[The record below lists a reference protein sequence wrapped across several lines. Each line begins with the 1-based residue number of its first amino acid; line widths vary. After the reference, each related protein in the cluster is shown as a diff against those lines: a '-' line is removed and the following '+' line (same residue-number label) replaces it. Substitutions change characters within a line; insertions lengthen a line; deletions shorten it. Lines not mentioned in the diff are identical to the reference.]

1 MEEELIYELVDC
13 IINNQDKI
21 KELNNKIQS
30 PFTNEIY
37 QKEIQ
42 YKNLLSSNIK
52 KIDKYKNE
60 KKNND
65 KKFQEYANNFYIK
78 IEKIDNEISTISE
91 KLNEFQN
98 NNENEELYKISY
110 EKFKNII
117 MKKDDKENLD
127 TMKNKFN
134 KINAKYI
141 SIIKDMEMI
150 EEKRNKLIEENSMLE
165 EEKEGIDIK
174 IVDYI
179 SLKESLDEMAKQY
192 LKKYI
197 TENMNL
203 NDQNETE
210 LLNDKNNHSIL
221 NTEIENKEIII
232 QNYELNFINLNKFS
246 KEISSLI
253 INLINHYIKLSK
265 TDNNDILNIQSY
277 DNMIKS
283 NQKKDFVDIIENNN
297 NLLYH
302 SIVNKSK
309 IYYNK
314 QEIYSLISILSSKI
328 EKKIIDY
335 LISSNNYKEKN
346 EFLDN
351 IDNLFIF
358 VNDLIKSFLNIY
370 FPSFINKTK
379 DSSNKLIFFI
389 KSLLKSFYYQTI
401 ISNDLSFINKD
412 YKIVKNE
419 IEEKL
424 NLIEIQYKNINKE
437 KEDCSLV
444 MKKFEEKMNY
454 LNDNINKYINEDLTP
469 EEKEYINLNQKLN
482 ELKSEKKK
490 LKFDFIHYENEINY
504 NTEKIK
510 YKIEDLKEKNKL
522 LRKNILTCKEEIK
535 LKNHQ
540 NKLEIGNLE
549 KSIKDKFNVIKGQ
562 ISVYKKKYGDN
573 MELYNKFVKRI
584 DESLKQDDEV
594 NKKEN
599 INMNKKN
606 KYYSNSNSLFNTQS
620 TFYKSNE
627 KKNQRAYYYTPEKMH
642 INSNNKKIYFY

>member
-30 PFTNEIY
+30 PFANEIY

-210 LLNDKNNHSIL
+210 LLNEKNNHSIL

-302 SIVNKSK
+302 SIVNKTK

-346 EFLDN
+346 EFIDN

-379 DSSNKLIFFI
+379 DSSNKLIYFI

-412 YKIVKNE
+412 YKIIKNE

-437 KEDCSLV
+437 KKDCSLL

-510 YKIEDLKEKNKL
+510 YKIDDLKEKNKL

-584 DESLKQDDEV
+584 DESLKQDDEM

-627 KKNQRAYYYTPEKMH
+627 KQNQRAYYYTPEKMH

>member
-127 TMKNKFN
+127 IMKNKFN
-134 KINAKYI
+134 KINTKYI

-210 LLNDKNNHSIL
+210 LLNEKNNHSIL

-302 SIVNKSK
+302 SIVNKTK

-346 EFLDN
+346 EFIDN

-379 DSSNKLIFFI
+379 DSSNKLIYFI

-437 KEDCSLV
+437 KKDCSLL

-504 NTEKIK
+504 NAEKIK

-627 KKNQRAYYYTPEKMH
+627 KQNQRAYYYTPEKMH

>member
-1 MEEELIYELVDC
+1 MEEQLIYELVDC

-127 TMKNKFN
+127 IMKNKFN
-134 KINAKYI
+134 KINTKYI

-302 SIVNKSK
+302 SIVNKAK

-379 DSSNKLIFFI
+379 DSSNKLIYFI

-437 KEDCSLV
+437 KKDCSLL

-504 NTEKIK
+504 NAEKIK

-549 KSIKDKFNVIKGQ
+549 KSIKDKFNIIKGQ

-584 DESLKQDDEV
+584 DESLKQDDEM

-627 KKNQRAYYYTPEKMH
+627 KQNQRAYNYTPEKMH

>member
-210 LLNDKNNHSIL
+210 LLNEKNNHSIL

-346 EFLDN
+346 EFIDN

-379 DSSNKLIFFI
+379 DSSNKLIYFI

-412 YKIVKNE
+412 YKIIKNE

-437 KEDCSLV
+437 KKDCSLL

-510 YKIEDLKEKNKL
+510 YKIDDLKEKNKL

-584 DESLKQDDEV
+584 DESLKQDDEM

-627 KKNQRAYYYTPEKMH
+627 KQNQRAYYYTPEKMH